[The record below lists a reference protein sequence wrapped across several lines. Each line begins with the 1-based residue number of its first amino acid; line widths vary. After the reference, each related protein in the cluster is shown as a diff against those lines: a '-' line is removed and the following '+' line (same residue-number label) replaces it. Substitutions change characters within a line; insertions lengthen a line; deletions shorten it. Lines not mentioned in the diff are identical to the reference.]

1 MKTATSGKPRTQ
13 KTAIKSDTV
22 INLRVPSAV
31 RDLIDNAAG
40 AVGKTRTAFII
51 ESSSKFATDVLLD
64 QRLFTLPGA
73 QYDAFAKALEE
84 APPPNA
90 RLKRLLSGKAPWEK

>member
-1 MKTATSGKPRTQ
+1 MKAATTRKPRAQ
-13 KTAIKSDTV
+13 KAAAKSDTV
-22 INLRVPSAV
+22 VNLRMPSSV

-40 AVGKTRTAFII
+40 ATGKTRTAFII
-51 ESSSKFATDVLLD
+51 ESSSRLATDVLLD

-84 APPPNA
+84 TPPPNA
-90 RLKRLLSGKAPWEK
+90 RLKRLLSGKAPWET